1 MPLTEEVT
9 IEAGT
14 KGEGFTPVPAGIYQ
28 VVVSDVEK
36 VDGTD
41 YTTKQPVKQ
50 LQFKTTIVEDGD
62 EQGKRIMVWAGIKWF
77 NGVSQK
83 GVSMSPSKLYSFA
96 KAIYGY
102 YHKKVDL
109 SVIELSDIN
118 MNFLNDLIGKQLMLV
133 VDERDGKNRVTGF
146 SAIKQEIHVPEN
158 KENVDESV
166 EPDDIPF

>member
-9 IEAGT
+9 IEAGR

-50 LQFKTTIVEDGD
+50 LQFSTTVIEDGD
-62 EQGKRIMVWAGIKWF
+62 EKGKRIMVWAGIKWF
-77 NGVSQK
+77 NGVSVK
-83 GVSMSPSKLYSFA
+83 GQSMSPSKLYSFV

-102 YHKKVDL
+102 YHKQADL
-109 SVIELSDIN
+109 SALELSEIN
-118 MNFLNDLIGKQLMLV
+118 MGFLNDLIGKQLMLV
-133 VDERDGKNRVTGF
+133 VDENDGKNKVTGF
-146 SAIKQEIHVPEN
+146 SSIKKELASDLPE
-158 KENVDESV
+158 KRDESV
-166 EPDDIPF
+166 DPDDIPL